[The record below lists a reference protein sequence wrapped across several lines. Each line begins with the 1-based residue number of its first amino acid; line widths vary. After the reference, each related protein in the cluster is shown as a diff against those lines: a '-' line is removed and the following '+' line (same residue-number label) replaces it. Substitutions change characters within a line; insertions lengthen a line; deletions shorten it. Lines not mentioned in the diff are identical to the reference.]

1 MITCLMKFTRSQ
13 NEKSFECLKHIC
25 EKLCS
30 ISKEDE
36 FVKQLIYD
44 KMFADIRIYS
54 SAPNVLGKKKYCMSH
69 SAHAISHAISRIMAT
84 YSVNYRVQ
92 QIALVLQPILP
103 PSLKS
108 ASYSEELFR
117 QLALIPPGKFTTSKT
132 LTTEGP
138 TYNNQYW

>member
-1 MITCLMKFTRSQ
+1 
-13 NEKSFECLKHIC
+13 
-25 EKLCS
+25 
-30 ISKEDE
+30 
-36 FVKQLIYD
+36 
-44 KMFADIRIYS
+44 
-54 SAPNVLGKKKYCMSH
+54 MSH
-69 SAHAISHAISRIMAT
+69 SVHAISQNDGYYT
-84 YSVNYRVQ
+84 GYLVNYRVQ